1 MSFKFLVL
9 FLCLE
14 ADKGKRYFQDKW
26 KKLIINC
33 MGNDV
38 FREQLFV
45 SLTQDKILMLE
56 LPRSLISP
64 CQSLLRYAESGDWT
78 DFSEGKM

>member
-1 MSFKFLVL
+1 
-9 FLCLE
+9 
-14 ADKGKRYFQDKW
+14 
-26 KKLIINC
+26 

-64 CQSLLRYAESGDWT
+64 CQSFLRYAESGDWT
-78 DFSEGKM
+78 DFSEEKM